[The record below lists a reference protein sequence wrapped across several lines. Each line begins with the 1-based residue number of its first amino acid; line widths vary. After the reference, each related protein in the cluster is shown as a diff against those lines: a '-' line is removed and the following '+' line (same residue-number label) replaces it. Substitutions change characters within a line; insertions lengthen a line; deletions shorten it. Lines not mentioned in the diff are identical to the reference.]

1 MSMTIGGSVLR
12 WFPGRLRARV
22 RARLG
27 LSEHGNAIVEFT
39 FLSILFLVPLVY
51 IMLGVFNVQR
61 AMYATSSAARDAS
74 RAFTLAGNCGEA
86 EAAAQRA
93 FDLAFQDQQLDPG
106 SDGELRMSSE
116 GGCLQPGSVA
126 VADVEAQIPLPF
138 TGILGGY
145 APSIRVATVHRTP
158 YGDYRQAG
166 Q

>member
-1 MSMTIGGSVLR
+1 MSGGEVLR
-12 WFPGRLRARV
+12 RFRARA

-27 LSEHGNAIVEFT
+27 LGERGNAIVEFA

-61 AMYATSSAARDAS
+61 AMYATSAAARDAGRAYTLGANTADAEAS
-74 RAFTLAGNCGEA
+74 ARRAFN
-86 EAAAQRA
+86 
-93 FDLAFQDQQLDPG
+93 LAFQDQQLDPG
-106 SDGELRMSSE
+106 TDGTLKMTCE

-126 VADVEAQIPLPF
+126 VATVEAQIPLPF

-145 APSIRVATVHRTP
+145 APSINVSTVHRTP
-158 YGDYRQAG
+158 YGEYRQAG